1 MRKLASCFLLAVM
14 AFAGPGPKK
23 KISSDLSKSAQ
34 GGVVQVIV
42 QWNVETGDATTG
54 QKILGLGGTVVS
66 EFASVHSGLYLV
78 PTSAIDALG
87 ADADVKFVSV
97 DRKIKKKAAVIGI
110 TPASI
115 NAPAAWSAGYSGKG
129 IGVAVLDSGINNDG
143 DLGIYSHGPVYTEDF
158 TVAANSKGKRPPS
171 NGLDWYGHGQHV
183 AGIIASNGKSSNCS
197 DCTQVV
203 SGIAPGVNLV
213 NLKVLDASGEGADSF
228 VVAAIDR
235 AIALKNKYNIRVM
248 NLSLGRPVFES
259 YTQDPLCQAVEAAWK
274 AGITVVV
281 SAGNDG
287 RDNNFGNDGYGT
299 INAPGNDPY
308 VITVGAM
315 RNMGTATRA
324 DDLVA
329 SYSSKG
335 PSPVDHVV
343 KPDLVAPGNQILSL
357 LAQHETL
364 AVTYPEDLAP
374 ISAYKHTST
383 NAGKPAIQPAYDPAS
398 GQEPPSVKVA
408 PGYSNRYLILS
419 GTSMAAAVV
428 SGAAADLLE
437 AVPSLTPDEVKILL
451 MKTASK
457 SFPSFSTVTDPDTNQ
472 TFTSYYDIFT
482 VGAGYLDLN
491 AALALAKSVPAGVTA
506 ISPIATFDGATGAVE
521 LVFDETS
528 IFSDKGMWGANTVA
542 SDKGMWG
549 AGTTWSN
556 TVLAGDKALW
566 GAGAAWASST
576 TSANQGL
583 WGANSDSANQ
593 GLWGATAIWTNQA
606 LWGASIA
613 TTSMSDMVK
622 GDQ

>member
-1 MRKLASCFLLAVM
+1 MRKLASCFLLAM
-14 AFAGPGPKK
+14 IAFAGPGPKK
-23 KISSDLSKSAQ
+23 KMSSDLSKSAE

-42 QWNVETGDATTG
+42 QWNVETGEATTG
-54 QKILGLGGTVVS
+54 QKILALGGTVVS
-66 EFASVHSGLYLV
+66 EFHAVDSGVYLV
-78 PTSAIDALG
+78 PTSAIDTLG
-87 ADADVKFVSV
+87 ADADVKFISV
-97 DRKIKKKAAVIGI
+97 DRKIKKKAADVGI

-115 NAPAAWSAGYSGKG
+115 NAPAVWSAGYSGKG

-143 DLGIYSHGPVYTEDF
+143 DLGVYSHGPVYTEDF
-158 TVAANSKGKRPPS
+158 TIAANSKGKRPAS

-183 AGIIASNGKSSNCS
+183 AGIIASNGKSSNCA

-203 SGIAPGVNLV
+203 TGIAPGVNLV
-213 NLKVLDASGEGADSF
+213 NLKVLDASGEGSDSF
-228 VVAAIDR
+228 VLAAIDR
-235 AIALKNKYNIRVM
+235 AIALKDKYNIRVM

-287 RDNNFGNDGYGT
+287 RDNSVGNEGYGT
-299 INAPGNDPY
+299 IDTPGNDPY

-315 RNMGTATRA
+315 RSMGTATRA

-335 PSPVDHVV
+335 PSAVDHVV

-374 ISAYKHTST
+374 LSAYKHTST
-383 NAGKPAIQPAYDPAS
+383 SAGKPAIQPAYDPNS
-398 GQEPPSVKVA
+398 GQQPPSVKVA

-437 AVPSLTPDEVKILL
+437 AVPSLTPDQVKILL

-457 SFPSFSTVTDPDTNQ
+457 SFPSFSSVTDPDTNQ

-491 AALALAKSVPAGVTA
+491 AALALAKSVPTGVTA
-506 ISPIATFDGATGAVE
+506 ISPIAIFDGATGAVE
-521 LVFDETS
+521 LVFDTTS
-528 IFSDKGMWGANTVA
+528 IFSDKGMWGASTVA

-583 WGANSDSANQ
+583 WGASSDSANQ
-593 GLWGATAIWTNQA
+593 ALWGATAIWTNQA
-606 LWGASIA
+606 LWGASTA

>member
-1 MRKLASCFLLAVM
+1 MI
-14 AFAGPGPKK
+14 AFAGAGPKK

-54 QKILGLGGTVVS
+54 QKILALGGTVVT
-66 EFASVHSGLYLV
+66 EFPAVDSGVYLV
-78 PTSAIDALG
+78 PTSAIDTLG
-87 ADADVKFVSV
+87 ADADVKFISV
-97 DRKIKKKAAVIGI
+97 DRKIKKKAADVGI
-110 TPASI
+110 TPASV
-115 NAPAAWSAGYSGKG
+115 NAPALWSAGYNGKG

-143 DLGIYSHGPVYTEDF
+143 DLGVYSHGPVYTEDF
-158 TVAANSKGKRPPS
+158 TIPANSKGKRPAS

-183 AGIIASNGKSSNCS
+183 AGIIASNGKSSNCA

-203 SGIAPGVNLV
+203 AGIAPGVNLV
-213 NLKVLDASGEGADSF
+213 NLKVLDASGEGSDSF
-228 VVAAIDR
+228 VLAAIDR
-235 AIALKNKYNIRVM
+235 AIALKDKYNIRVM

-259 YTQDPLCQAVEAAWK
+259 YTQDPLCHAVEAAWK

-287 RDNNFGNDGYGT
+287 RDNSFGNDGYGT

-315 RNMGTATRA
+315 RNMGTVTRA

-335 PSPVDHVV
+335 PSAVDHVV

-383 NAGKPAIQPAYDPAS
+383 NAGKPAIQPAYDPGS

-428 SGAAADLLE
+428 SGAAADLLQ
-437 AVPSLTPDEVKILL
+437 AVPSLTPDQIKILL

-491 AALALAKSVPAGVTA
+491 AALALANSVPTGVTA
-506 ISPIATFDGATGAVE
+506 ISPVATFDGATGAVE

-528 IFSDKGMWGANTVA
+528 IFSDKGMWGASTIA

-593 GLWGATAIWTNQA
+593 GLWGATAIWTNKA
-606 LWGASIA
+606 LWGASTA